1 MKYIVASAIVAQCAT
16 SSLAAYIA
24 DGGGLTEPAKCV
36 PFQYKQANSGKA
48 GDFEWVP
55 TDGAFDGCVSVV
67 DYPPHDLDNAN
78 PPTHADT
85 NQTMWCATI
94 DKYNPNAEKQP
105 DKAKQW
111 GFCYDDSTGSST
123 APTTAPTSAEGTD
136 APTTA
141 GKIDAPTAA
150 GKTDAPT
157 AAGKTDAPTMVT
169 LSPTSVNGTAS
180 PTTEDK
186 TNAPTPQDKTQ
197 APTSSASKVL
207 TSLSALVIA

>member
-55 TDGAFDGCVSVV
+55 TDGTFDGCVSVV
-67 DYPPHDLDNAN
+67 DFPPHDLDNAI
-78 PPTHADT
+78 PPTHAST

-94 DKYNPNAEKQP
+94 DKYNPNAEKQQ

-111 GFCYDDSTGSST
+111 GFCYDDSADPSDSDV
-123 APTTAPTSAEGTD
+123 PTTAPTF
-136 APTTA
+136 APTFSPTF
-141 GKIDAPTAA
+141 APTY
-150 GKTDAPT
+150 
-157 AAGKTDAPTMVT
+157 
-169 LSPTSVNGTAS
+169 SPTS
-180 PTTEDK
+180 
-186 TNAPTPQDKTQ
+186 
-197 APTSSASKVL
+197 APTSSASQLIASGSAILMAFMVL
-207 TSLSALVIA
+207 LA